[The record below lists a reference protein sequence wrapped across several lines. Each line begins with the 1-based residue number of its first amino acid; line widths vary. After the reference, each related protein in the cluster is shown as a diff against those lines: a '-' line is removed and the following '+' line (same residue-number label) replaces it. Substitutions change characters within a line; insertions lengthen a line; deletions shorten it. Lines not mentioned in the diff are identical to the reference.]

1 MVCLAIVLFK
11 FVGVATINKVS
22 LFGVMETLFT
32 GKSRIFL
39 PYTDSTNSYAM
50 QLLKN
55 VNPAEGTVVF
65 THDQRNG
72 RGQRENT
79 WTARPMRHITAS
91 FIFRP
96 NFLSPENLHLLMM
109 VAALGVH
116 DTLAQYLQ
124 NSQYDIKIKWPNDI
138 LVNNQKIAGIL
149 IENNLAPGRV
159 QWSVVGIGI
168 NVNET
173 IMEPPTATSLKA
185 LTGITTPLD
194 QILNVL
200 CERLERYYLLLRA
213 GKYQQL
219 KQLYLSQFYALG
231 QTRFF
236 YKDNQT
242 FKFKIEGISENG
254 QLWLKTEL
262 GNDVYAGVKEY
273 SWGERVDT

>member
-1 MVCLAIVLFK
+1 MVCLAIVLFI

-65 THDQRNG
+65 TSDQRNG
-72 RGQRENT
+72 RGQRDNT

-96 NFLSPENLHLLMM
+96 NFLATDALHGLMM
-109 VAALGVH
+109 VAALGTH
-116 DTLAQYLQ
+116 DTLTHYLQ

-138 LVNNQKIAGIL
+138 LVNNRKIAGIL
-149 IENNLAPGRV
+149 IENNVTPSRI

-168 NVNET
+168 NVNEAD
-173 IMEPPTATSLKA
+173 MGLDTATSIQA
-185 LTGITTPLD
+185 LTGLTTPLD
-194 QILNVL
+194 VLLNVL
-200 CERLERYYLLLRA
+200 CERLEKYYLMLRA
-213 GKYQQL
+213 NKLDQL
-219 KQLYLSQFYALG
+219 KQLYLSHFYEIG
-231 QTRFF
+231 KTRIF
-236 YKDNQT
+236 YKDNQS
-242 FKFKIEGISENG
+242 FKFTIKGISADG
-254 QLWLKTEL
+254 LLWLQTEAEQ
-262 GNDVYAGVKEY
+262 DVYAGVKEY
-273 SWGERVDT
+273 AWGEKVDD